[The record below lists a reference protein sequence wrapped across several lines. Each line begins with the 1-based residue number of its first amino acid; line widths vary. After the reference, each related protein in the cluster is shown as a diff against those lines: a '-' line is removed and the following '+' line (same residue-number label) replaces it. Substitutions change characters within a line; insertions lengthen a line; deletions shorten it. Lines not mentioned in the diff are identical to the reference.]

1 MSPPASPT
9 STSASRQEHSAL
21 ILKLY
26 ENRMLMHQLDT
37 FLHTIQAIAHE
48 KASNNAVV
56 TEKLKKAIR
65 TCQQTQAI
73 APGIII
79 SNDERSMH
87 TDTLLRVYQNLR
99 AATDLRM
106 GTLNVFLDSVSYFV
120 THKDVHLRDGMVSTK
135 MVELVNRFA
144 MFL

>member
-1 MSPPASPT
+1 
-9 STSASRQEHSAL
+9 
-21 ILKLY
+21 
-26 ENRMLMHQLDT
+26 
-37 FLHTIQAIAHE
+37 
-48 KASNNAVV
+48 
-56 TEKLKKAIR
+56 
-65 TCQQTQAI
+65 
-73 APGIII
+73 
-79 SNDERSMH
+79 MH